1 MTRNFVYLADNEAAV
16 MQAAE
21 EMAKQQLMQAAS
33 IVSAAT
39 GLDINEVDT
48 SLVGAVM
55 QALATNQLS
64 IVMSRRDFFTA

>member
-1 MTRNFVYLADNEAAV
+1 MARNFVYLADNEAAV